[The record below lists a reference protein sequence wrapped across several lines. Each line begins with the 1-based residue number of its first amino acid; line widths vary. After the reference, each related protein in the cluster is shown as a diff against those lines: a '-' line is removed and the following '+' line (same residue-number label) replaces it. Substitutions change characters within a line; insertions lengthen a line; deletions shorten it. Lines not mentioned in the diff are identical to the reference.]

1 MPLKIVHNLGT
12 ISDMKQR
19 VALARVDDLDRQ
31 KKIETARS
39 IIYDRDYAVNSEA
52 SEALLQE
59 QSLVATKVSFWFYL

>member
-1 MPLKIVHNLGT
+1 
-12 ISDMKQR
+12 MKQR

-59 QSLVATKVSFWFYL
+59 QSLVATEVSF